1 MKIVF
6 LLNGE
11 GYKILQFAK
20 SQMLNVFSL
29 GGHCLN
35 VCLFGFYG
43 DGCICVIID
52 VE

>member
-6 LLNGE
+6 LMKGE

-35 VCLFGFYG
+35 FVCLVFMGMAVF
-43 DGCICVIID
+43 V
-52 VE
+52 